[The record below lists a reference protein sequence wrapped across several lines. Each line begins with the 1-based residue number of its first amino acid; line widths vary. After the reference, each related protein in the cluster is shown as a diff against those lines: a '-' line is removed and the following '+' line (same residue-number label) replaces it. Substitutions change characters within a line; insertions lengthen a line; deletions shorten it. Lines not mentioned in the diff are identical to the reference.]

1 MIEYYN
7 CDSECNL
14 TLDVILF
21 TKNESLASL
30 EYSETLAFG
39 FGALELEYDLFGLLG
54 LLSEDWL
61 GLSSE
66 PFLLHVISSLSLSCF
81 RSFTC
86 LVLRNF
92 VKSVFLCFFTVAFK
106 LLWNMN
112 HFFLFSKLIFNN

>member
-7 CDSECNL
+7 CCSECNL
-14 TLDVILF
+14 SLNIIFF

-30 EYSETLAFG
+30 EDSETFT
-39 FGALELEYDLFGLLG
+39 FSFCALELEYDLFGLLG

-66 PFLLHVISSLSLSCF
+66 TFLLHVISSLTLSCF
-81 RSFTC
+81 RIFTF

-92 VKSVFLCFFTVAFK
+92 MKSVFLCFFTIAFK
-106 LLWNMN
+106 LLWNMH

>member
-1 MIEYYN
+1 MIECYN

-14 TLDVILF
+14 TLNVILF

-30 EYSETLAFG
+30 EYSETLGLG

-61 GLSSE
+61 SLSSE
-66 PFLLHVISSLSLSCF
+66 TFLLHVISSLTLSCF
-81 RSFTC
+81 GIFTL
-86 LVLRNF
+86 LVLGNF

-106 LLWNMN
+106 LLWNMH

>member
-1 MIEYYN
+1 MIECYN

-14 TLDVILF
+14 TLNVILF

-30 EYSETLAFG
+30 EYSETLGLG

-66 PFLLHVISSLSLSCF
+66 TFLLHVISSLTLSCF
-81 RSFTC
+81 GIFTL
-86 LVLRNF
+86 LVLGNF

-106 LLWNMN
+106 LLWNMH

>member
-1 MIEYYN
+1 M
-7 CDSECNL
+7 
-14 TLDVILF
+14 TLNVILF

-30 EYSETLAFG
+30 EYSETLGLG

-61 GLSSE
+61 SLSSE
-66 PFLLHVISSLSLSCF
+66 TFLLHVISSLTLSCF
-81 RSFTC
+81 GIFTL
-86 LVLRNF
+86 LVLGNF

-106 LLWNMN
+106 LLWNMH